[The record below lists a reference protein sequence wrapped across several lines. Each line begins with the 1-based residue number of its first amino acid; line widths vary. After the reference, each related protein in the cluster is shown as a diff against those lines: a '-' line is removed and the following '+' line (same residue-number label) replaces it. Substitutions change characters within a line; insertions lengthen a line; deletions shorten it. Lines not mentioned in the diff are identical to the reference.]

1 MNQLT
6 MVEKTRNRKLLK
18 DLTKN
23 MIQLNFTVNQLEYQ
37 AKQLYASVNFINFK
51 LAVRHKL
58 ATIRD
63 STLAIQ
69 QDFDHLYMYLN
80 ILSVKKLIPEMLT
93 PYDQWALL
101 NVVIEDLKSH
111 PKLRLPVKPTKDS
124 VYKYYQ
130 IVMASAVIHDEML
143 LCALHIPLVD
153 RSKTFHVFK
162 IHNLPLPAPILNKQL
177 KHRLDHQY
185 IVISTDK
192 LYVTFPTMEEILSCR
207 MSSGSF
213 CKINNAIYPMNTI
226 RSCKYALFMGKHML
240 VKEACKVDLVNFTN
254 DQAIAL
260 DSQFWVITTV
270 KPTTMYITCL
280 TKTFYIELQHPLDI
294 IFLEESC
301 EASTPSMQLPSHTT
315 LSKEVSQTKLGF

>member
-1 MNQLT
+1 M
-6 MVEKTRNRKLLK
+6 
-18 DLTKN
+18 
-23 MIQLNFTVNQLEYQ
+23 
-37 AKQLYASVNFINFK
+37 
-51 LAVRHKL
+51 
-58 ATIRD
+58 
-63 STLAIQ
+63 
-69 QDFDHLYMYLN
+69 
-80 ILSVKKLIPEMLT
+80 
-93 PYDQWALL
+93 
-101 NVVIEDLKSH
+101 VIEDLKSH

-130 IVMASAVIHDEML
+130 IASAIMFDEIL

-162 IHNLPLPAPILNKQL
+162 IHNLLLPIPVLNKQL

-185 IVISTDK
+185 LAISTDK
-192 LYVTFPTMEEILSCR
+192 LYVTFPTSDKIFSYR
-207 MSSGSF
+207 MSSGRF
-213 CKINNAIYPMNTI
+213 CEINNAIYPTNTI
-226 RSCKYALFMGKHML
+226 RSCEYVLFMGKHML

-280 TKTFYIELQHPLDI
+280 TKTFYIKLQHPLDI

-301 EASTPSMQLPSHTT
+301 EAPTPSMLLPSHTT
-315 LSKEVSQTKLGF
+315 LSKEVSQTKLGFRLEQLRLNYTDIKDFTAIKYTPLK